1 MAAGQIPGAVWSVRV
16 RGHLLHERGFGR
28 RRADDDAPLTVDD
41 VFPVASLTKPIVA
54 AGILQLCEVGGLGLD
69 DAVAAYLPDFADPKV
84 LVSYD
89 LGTGETIVR
98 PARERVAVRHLLTHT
113 SGSHHGFLTGDSV
126 MGMLYARAGVAQD
139 ARLPLEENVKRIGPL
154 PLAHA
159 PGTAWTYGLSSEVA
173 GRLIEVVSG
182 QRLDRYLARSV
193 LEPLGMR
200 TTWFVVPPAER
211 RRIVARHAR
220 ADTKVRDMPSD
231 PHEHDGAVHPSGGGG
246 LYTTVGDYARF
257 VQILLDGGPPILRP
271 ESVAEMTSNQIGGL
285 TAFELRYGLSLGLAT
300 PEAPGAIPL
309 PLGGLGWYGIYSTW
323 FWALPRC
330 QAAVLFFSKVVDSA
344 MNLSLFSKDTGAV
357 ETALSGAGP
366 TLLPI
371 GEPARPRVEDTV
383 GTR

>member
-1 MAAGQIPGAVWSVRV
+1 V